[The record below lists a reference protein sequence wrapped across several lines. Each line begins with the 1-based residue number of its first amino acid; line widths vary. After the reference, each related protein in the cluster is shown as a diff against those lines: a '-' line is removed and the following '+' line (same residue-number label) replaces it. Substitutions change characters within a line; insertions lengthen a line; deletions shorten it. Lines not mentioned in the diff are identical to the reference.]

1 MRICSCGFANNNDAS
16 VCAACG
22 STLLQSETGND
33 NSSETG
39 ERDETPPMRTA
50 SLVLRSIASDDEVEI
65 PYPGGIIGRAGK
77 FNPEVFSGRVSGT
90 HAIVAANEQG
100 TWTIEHIGR
109 NASAI
114 RSGSVWVTLAP
125 NKAVPLLNG
134 DVLKLADMV
143 FKVELPETRSLQDS
157 CSPQGLS
164 PDDECARAED
174 DHNHPNLTSGT
185 DQAGTVWIVTCP
197 VCGTGHIVENENDR
211 VTECS
216 FCTDAFDKT
225 KIARISARR
234 TMGDTAEN
242 ASAPAQSDLG

>member
-1 MRICSCGFANNNDAS
+1 MRICSCGFANSDDAS
-16 VCAACG
+16 ACAACG

-39 ERDETPPMRTA
+39 KRDERPPTRTA

-77 FNPEVFSGRVSGT
+77 FNPEAFSNRVSGT
-90 HAIVAANEQG
+90 HAIVAADDQG
-100 TWTIEHIGR
+100 AWTIEHIGR

-143 FKVELPETRSLQDS
+143 FKVELPETCSLQDS
-157 CSPQGLS
+157 CSSQGLS
-164 PDDECARAED
+164 PDECEWAED
-174 DHNHPNLTSGT
+174 DHNRPNPTSGA
-185 DQAGTVWIVTCP
+185 DQVETVWIVTCP
-197 VCGTGHIVENENDR
+197 VCGTDHIVENENDR

-225 KIARISARR
+225 KIARISAHRA
-234 TMGDTAEN
+234 MGNAAKN
-242 ASAPAQSDLG
+242 ASASAQNDLG